1 MNLGRHQVNQRVG
14 DLKGN
19 FLPCVCVCV
28 HVDAY
33 IHICVCE
40 WRMYTGQRIAFI
52 FGRRDD
58 ISPGFFLWQP
68 FFLHF
73 AGAAV
78 ADFIVVAL
86 YAGLRQSLGRRRRRR
101 RRRMRKT
108 MILGACYNEDLQ
120 RTIVR
125 LTH

>member
-1 MNLGRHQVNQRVG
+1 
-14 DLKGN
+14 
-19 FLPCVCVCV
+19 
-28 HVDAY
+28 
-33 IHICVCE
+33 
-40 WRMYTGQRIAFI
+40 MYTGQRIAFI

-73 AGAAV
+73 AAAAV

-86 YAGLRQSLGRRRRRR
+86 YAGFRQSLG

-125 LTH
+125 LTR